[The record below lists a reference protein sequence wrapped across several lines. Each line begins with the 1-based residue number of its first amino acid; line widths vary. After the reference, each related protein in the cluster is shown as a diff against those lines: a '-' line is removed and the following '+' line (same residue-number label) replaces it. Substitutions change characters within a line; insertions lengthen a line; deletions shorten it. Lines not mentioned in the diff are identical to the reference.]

1 MDPNK
6 KDTNGWCTDSEK
18 TKPFLGYNEKP
29 GKSENNEE
37 IADVSQKGRKLF
49 QYVVTLSAG
58 LIGMQSGMTLGW
70 TSPILPFL
78 QSKESFLPNLTE
90 DETSWITSLLALGA
104 ILGAVPAGKIA
115 DFFGRKLAMAITAI
129 PFLISWITLI
139 FSRSIIGVYIARF
152 VGGIGAGAAC
162 VLVPVYIGEIAQAS
176 IRGMLGTLFPLLFSS
191 GIVFSYVM
199 GAYLSYTYFNVSCC
213 TVLLFF
219 FVIIFFLPE
228 SPMWLVHREK
238 KSEAVK
244 VLKILRGTDYDVNE
258 EITILQVEADRV
270 ENRRGGI
277 MDLIGTKAGRKA
289 FGTCLGLMLFQ
300 QMSGIDAVLFYTVS
314 IFQDAGSTIEPFVAT
329 IIIGLIEVIMTI
341 CVALIIDRFGRK
353 PLLVI
358 SGIAMTVCLSVL
370 GYYFKIQAN
379 GENVVFLGWLPLT
392 SLSLFNVVFSIGY
405 GSVPFAMI
413 SELFPPETKG
423 VASSI
428 SIMVHW
434 SLVFAVTKLF
444 PTMEDV
450 LGQATT
456 FWTFAGFTALSAAF
470 AFFLVPE
477 TKGKTLQDIQKK
489 LERKRKLIEDVQSA

>member
-6 KDTNGWCTDSEK
+6 KEDVNTWCSK
-18 TKPFLGYNEKP
+18 TEPFLGYNNENPVKNQ
-29 GKSENNEE
+29 NNEE
-37 IADVSQKGRKLF
+37 TVQTSQEGKKLF
-49 QYVVTLSAG
+49 QYIITLSAS

-78 QSKESFLPNLTE
+78 SSKRSFIPQLTE

-115 DFFGRKLAMAITAI
+115 DYFGRKLAMALTAI

-139 FSRSIIGVYIARF
+139 FSRNIIGVYVARF
-152 VGGIGAGAAC
+152 VGGIGSGAAC

-176 IRGMLGTLFPLLFSS
+176 IRGMLGTFFPLLFSF

-199 GAYLSYTYFNVSCC
+199 GAYLSYTIFNVSCC
-213 TVLLFF
+213 FVLTIFL
-219 FVIIFFLPE
+219 VIIVFLPE
-228 SPMWLVHREK
+228 SPMWLVHQEK
-238 KSEAVK
+238 KSQAVK
-244 VLKILRGTDYDVNE
+244 VLKILRGVNYDVKE
-258 EITILQVEADRV
+258 EISTLQDEADRV
-270 ENRRGGI
+270 EAKRGGI

-289 FGTCLGLMLFQ
+289 FGTCLGLMWFQ
-300 QMSGIDAVLFYTVS
+300 QMSGIDAVLFYTVR
-314 IFQDAGSTIEPFVAT
+314 IFQNAGSTIEPFVAT
-329 IIIGLIEVIMTI
+329 IVIGLIEVIMTI
-341 CVALIIDRFGRK
+341 CVVLIIDRFGRK
-353 PLLVI
+353 PLLII
-358 SGIAMTVCLSVL
+358 SGVAMTLCLGVL
-370 GYYFKIQAN
+370 GYYFKIKTD
-379 GENVVFLGWLPLT
+379 GKDVLFLGWVPLT
-392 SLSLFNVVFSIGY
+392 CLSLFNVVFSIGY

-444 PTMEDV
+444 PKMENV
-450 LGQATT
+450 LGEATT
-456 FWTFAGFTALSAAF
+456 FWTFACFTALSAAF
-470 AFFLVPE
+470 AFFFVPE

-489 LERKRKLIEDVQSA
+489 LERKRKLIKDVQSV